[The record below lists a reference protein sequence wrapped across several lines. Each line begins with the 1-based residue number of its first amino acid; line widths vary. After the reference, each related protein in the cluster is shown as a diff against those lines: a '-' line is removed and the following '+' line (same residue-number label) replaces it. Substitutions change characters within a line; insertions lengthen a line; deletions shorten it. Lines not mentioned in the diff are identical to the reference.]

1 MLMDRSFE
9 TDEVEEDNEPLQ
21 ATEDRTIYEELGELT
36 RYVEATTRAIREME
50 NPVASTA
57 DSLPQ
62 ANNFLAEL
70 STMTEE
76 GAHKVMTLTDEI
88 EANRTDMTKSLE
100 EVKAWL
106 ANQEGSEAVSAQ
118 IASVLEG
125 LGKDENL
132 LLDITVALSFQDLV
146 AQRVKKLVAIMDDV
160 QHKLLKLVVVFG
172 LKQEQVKANHD
183 DRGHEMLK
191 QLDASNKTGL
201 EQNLVDDILGEFGF
215 DK

>member
-9 TDEVEEDNEPLQ
+9 TDELEDNEELQ
-21 ATEDRTIYEELGELT
+21 ETEDRTIYEELGELT

-70 STMTEE
+70 SMMTEE

-88 EANRTDMTKSLE
+88 EVNRTDMTNSLE

-106 ANQEGSEAVSAQ
+106 ANQEGSEAVSGQ
-118 IASVLEG
+118 IAAVLEG
-125 LGKDENL
+125 LGKDENRL
-132 LLDITVALSFQDLV
+132 LNITVALSFQDLV
-146 AQRVKKLVAIMDDV
+146 AQRVKKLVTIMDDV

-172 LKQEQVKANHD
+172 LKQDQVQANHD

-191 QLDASNKTGL
+191 QLEASNNTGL